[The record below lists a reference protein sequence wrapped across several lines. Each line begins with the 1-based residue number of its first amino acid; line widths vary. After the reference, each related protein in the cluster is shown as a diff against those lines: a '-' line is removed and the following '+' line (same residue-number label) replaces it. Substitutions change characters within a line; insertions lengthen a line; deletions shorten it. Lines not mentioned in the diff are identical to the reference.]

1 MIDWKNPSW
10 WMTVATAVGALVGAL
25 DSKLA
30 DPVRT
35 AIVAVGGLVVATYT
49 ASHHAHSA
57 SVQRSRAATMVAE
70 AHAAAIV
77 AASKQAVGPLSP
89 ASVIDPTAMLAHLA
103 QAADVVPPVS

>member
-10 WMTVATAVGALVGAL
+10 WMTVATAAAAAVGLF

-35 AIVAVGGLVVATYT
+35 AIVSVGGLAVAVYT

-77 AASKQAVGPLSP
+77 AAAKQPVGPLSP

-103 QAADVVPPVS
+103 QADNVTPAS